1 MRPSQSRVI
10 GDLANHMRRS
20 IDETLSEARVHLSLD
35 QRKEASQRYQR
46 AARLMDRYAEYAPN
60 RKIQHARKV
69 QSMRFREIARN
80 IGRRHIES
88 HPSNAQKRKSKSARA
103 SRGKSACVTDQIHE
117 WLTKSAVTWDDIG
130 GLDDAK
136 QNIQFSLMLALT
148 ALPPGVSMPTPRTI
162 LFYGPPGTGK
172 TLLAAATSNSLVTSS
187 GESSSFFNVRLSSVL
202 SKYFGES
209 SRLITELYD
218 AARQMAPS
226 VVFLDEF
233 DALCRDR
240 EYGDSGPERRI
251 LASILSE
258 LDGLAGKDT
267 NSPCVLT
274 LAATNRPWDIDS
286 AVLSRF
292 EKRIEIPI
300 PDEKTR
306 VSILACHLDRIGV
319 PVEVEK
325 KKLAEMTRG
334 FSGREIERLI
344 KDVLARMLARENQE
358 KIGLLKREP
367 LLLEGKELKVS
378 PLTMDDFVWAT
389 DRIRPET
396 TPDIQMRYQ
405 KWSKIP

>member
-1 MRPSQSRVI
+1 
-10 GDLANHMRRS
+10 MRRS

-46 AARLMDRYAEYAPN
+46 AARLMDRFAEYAPN

-80 IGRRHIES
+80 IGRRNIERPPLDS
-88 HPSNAQKRKSKSARA
+88 KKKKSNSART
-103 SRGKSACVTDQIHE
+103 SSGEPGYLTEQIRE
-117 WLTKSAVTWDDIG
+117 WLTKSSVTWDDIG
-130 GLDDAK
+130 GLDEAK
-136 QNIQFSLMLALT
+136 QDIQFALMLAL
-148 ALPPGVSMPTPRTI
+148 AVLPPGVSLPTPRTI

-172 TLLAAATSNSLVTSS
+172 TLLAAATSNSLVSAH
-187 GESSSFFNVRLSSVL
+187 GESSSFFNVRISSVL

-209 SRLITELYD
+209 SRIITELYD
-218 AARQMAPS
+218 AARRMAPS

-258 LDGLAGKDT
+258 LDGLTGKDT
-267 NSPCVLT
+267 NTPCVLT
-274 LAATNRPWDIDS
+274 IAATNRPWDIDS

-292 EKRIEIPI
+292 EKRLEIPI
-300 PDEKTR
+300 PDERTR
-306 VSILACHLDRIGV
+306 ISILTCHLDRIGV
-319 PVEVEK
+319 PIEVEK
-325 KKLAEMTRG
+325 EEIAAMTRD

-344 KDVLARMLARENQE
+344 KDVLTRMLARENQE
-358 KIGLLKREP
+358 KIDLLKREP

-378 PLTMDDFVWAT
+378 SLTMEDFLWAT
-389 DRIRPET
+389 ERIRPET
-396 TPDIQMRYQ
+396 TPDIKKRYQ
-405 KWSKIP
+405 QWSKIP